1 MKHPSKRILGL
12 DILRSGA
19 VFLVLAHHFEFEEQ
33 YLPMWLFRI
42 MDALQRGGY
51 VGVHLFFVLSGF
63 LVTSLLIRDAQKNN
77 TVATGRFLLR
87 RGWKIYPA
95 YFSFMLLSY
104 VVLLQTDPSIFQILG
119 DLLFLQ
125 NYLDSIWNH
134 TWTLAVEEHYYLAIA
149 VAFWIAQ
156 KRGQLARFIA
166 SLPRLGSLICAV
178 CLTIKLL
185 VFYFVPE
192 GPLYIN
198 LETHVVFDALLFG
211 SVLAPLYCN
220 NWEGIRPVL
229 LRFRFFII
237 LAVILGL
244 LPTFSIK
251 TPEGL
256 IFPLLYS
263 INYVLFGALVMLSL
277 ALQRAPQGIVGGLA
291 SALGWIGKY
300 SYTIYL
306 THYPVVLV
314 AMKMVKLKPEATMLI
329 FFVYL
334 LISGVLGFALAELV
348 EVPALRLRDRLVPSR
363 DQKIT

>member
-1 MKHPSKRILGL
+1 MTSPSKRILGL
-12 DILRSGA
+12 DILRSFA
-19 VFLVLAHHFEFEEQ
+19 VFLVLTHHFEFEEQ
-33 YLPMWLFRI
+33 NLPKWLFRI
-42 MDALQRGGY
+42 MNSLQAGGY

-77 TVATGRFLLR
+77 SVATGRFLLR

-104 VVLLQTDPSIFQILG
+104 AVLLRTEPSVWQILG

-149 VAFWIAQ
+149 AAFWIAQ
-156 KRGQLARFIA
+156 RRGKLDRFIA
-166 SLPRLGSLICAV
+166 SLPKTGSLICLV
-178 CLTIKLL
+178 CLTFKLL

-198 LETHVVFDALLFG
+198 LNTHIVFDALLVG
-211 SVLAPLYCN
+211 SVLAPLYCA
-220 NWEGIRPVL
+220 NWGQMRPVF
-229 LRFRFFII
+229 LRWRFVIVSG
-237 LAVILGL
+237 AVLGL
-244 LPTFSIK
+244 LPTFLIK

-263 INYVLFGALVMLSL
+263 INYILFGAVVMLSL
-277 ALQRAPQGIVGGLA
+277 ALDQAPKGISGIVA
-291 SALGWIGKY
+291 TTLGWIGKY

-314 AMKMVKLKPEATMLI
+314 TVKMAKSRPEATMSL
-329 FFVYL
+329 FVVYL
-334 LISGVLGFALAELV
+334 VISGVLGFALAELV

-363 DQKIT
+363 DQRIR